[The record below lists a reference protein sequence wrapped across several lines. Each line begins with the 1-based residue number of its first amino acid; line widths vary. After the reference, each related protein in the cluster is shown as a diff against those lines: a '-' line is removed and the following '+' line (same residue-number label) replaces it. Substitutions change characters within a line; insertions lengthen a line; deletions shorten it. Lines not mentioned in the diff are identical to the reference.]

1 MSDNNIFQ
9 GLDDVFNTKYE
20 PEDALEDLKESK
32 DLEKKKRKLPSLNN
46 DKKDKSFVKEEILT
60 LIDKGNR
67 IMEMLEEEM
76 KLGANPRFHETYAS
90 MMQTQMNALDRLRNL
105 EIADREYEMRL
116 RRLEMEK
123 DKLDFDKDYK
133 IRLLDSKA
141 NQPQINFN
149 QQIVANGSQVS
160 STDSMQ
166 QVSSVTTSDDVFK
179 LIEQAKLKAKNE
191 SVKAEFTVESNKG
204 IQ

>member
-1 MSDNNIFQ
+1 MSDTNIFQ

-20 PEDALEDLKESK
+20 PEDSLSDINESKES
-32 DLEKKKRKLPSLNN
+32 ERKKRKVPSLNN
-46 DKKDKSFVKEEILT
+46 DKRDKSFVKEELLT

-90 MMQTQMNALDRLRNL
+90 MMTTQMNALDRLRNL
-105 EIADREYEMRL
+105 EIADREYDMRL

-133 IRLLDSKA
+133 NRLLDSKLA
-141 NQPQINFN
+141 QPQISFN
-149 QQIVANGSQVS
+149 QQIINSGGSS
-160 STDSMQ
+160 NNSTADIQPQAM
-166 QVSSVTTSDDVFK
+166 VTTSDDVFR
-179 LIEQAKLKAKNE
+179 LIEQAKSKAKADA
-191 SVKAEFTVESNKG
+191 VKAEFEITPNKE
-204 IQ
+204 